1 MLSLRSGIFAGS
13 LLGSGSCFQRLAP
26 CACRSSRKPSP
37 KKSPKNPLKLQPD
50 NTSEEQKRLSALT
63 EMGCRCRPRSPKE
76 RWFFTNQRIILALA
90 IALKRPPDLVSEFL
104 HSLTLQ
110 NFARIIKP
118 PDTTGAS
125 CKVPY
130 VNCYACDNFMRIF
143 DIHGNLRSR
152 YNKDSLKLLLRLV
165 QAVLR
170 QDSYRGPEPLDTS
183 FGAHRGT
190 FVRDSIARRAGIDRD
205 SIARQNGKRRLRN
218 SEARATINRTNFTI
232 GQEEPTIGDPGYVFG
247 SSLDFSDWVDPMYTP
262 EDWSFDDSLTSER
275 FKRLENL
282 LIHLNE
288 KTYLTRDS
296 DHLITAIRD
305 LKLGRTVT
313 NPPQYSNDKKIAKRI
328 SDSYYERV
336 KASASRTL
344 FKKRSSHHIR
354 KRKKDPE
361 EDSTSQKAY
370 SNKLYYG
377 APLPVLIHEPF
388 DREKPWT
395 WLRRHP
401 HQKRLDDTGRV
412 TQGSIRRYRRTTI
425 EQLMQKAKERSS
437 VITVISTDS
446 DSTEKKPKTQ
456 PMFGIKMAR
465 R

>member
-1 MLSLRSGIFAGS
+1 MFSLRSGIFAGS

-26 CACRSSRKPSP
+26 CACRSTRKPSP
-37 KKSPKNPLKLQPD
+37 RKSPKKPFKLQRD
-50 NTSEEQKRLSALT
+50 NISGEQRRLLALT
-63 EMGCRCRPRSPKE
+63 EMGCRCPPRSPKE

-90 IALKRPPDLVSEFL
+90 LALNRPPDLVSEFL

-118 PDTTGAS
+118 PDSLGVF

-152 YNKDSLKLLLRLV
+152 YNKDSLKMLLRLV

-170 QDSYRGPEPLDTS
+170 QDSQREIEPLDTS
-183 FGAHRGT
+183 FGAQRGA
-190 FVRDSIARRAGIDRD
+190 FDGDSIAKRAGIDRD

-218 SEARATINRTNFTI
+218 SEARAAINRSDFNI
-232 GQEEPTIGDPGYVFG
+232 GQVEPTIGDPGHVFG
-247 SSLDFSDWVDPMYTP
+247 SSLDFSDWDVPMYTP

-282 LIHLNE
+282 LIQLNE

-305 LKLGRTVT
+305 LNLGRTVT
-313 NPPQYSNDKKIAKRI
+313 NPPQYSNDKVIVKRI

-344 FKKRSSHHIR
+344 FKKRSTHHIR
-354 KRKKDPE
+354 KRKKSPE
-361 EDSTSQKAY
+361 EDSIHKAHTD
-370 SNKLYYG
+370 KLYYG
-377 APLPVLIHEPF
+377 APVPVLLHEPF

-401 HQKRLDDTGRV
+401 HQKRLDDTGNV
-412 TQGSIRRYRRTTI
+412 TEGSIRRYRRSTI

-437 VITVISTDS
+437 VSTVISTDS
-446 DSTEKKPKTQ
+446 DPDAKSKTQ
-456 PMFGIKMAR
+456 PKFHKKHTR